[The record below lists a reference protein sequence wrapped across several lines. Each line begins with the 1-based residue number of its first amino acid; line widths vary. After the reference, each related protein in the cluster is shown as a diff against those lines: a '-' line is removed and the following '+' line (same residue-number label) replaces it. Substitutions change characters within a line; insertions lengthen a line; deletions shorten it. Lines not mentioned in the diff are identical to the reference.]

1 MNPQKL
7 ALYQK
12 IQAFTLDK
20 PNVYFTYSQRLA
32 RDHQWSNDYSQRVI
46 EEYKKFLFLAI
57 AAGHPVTPSVAVDE
71 AWHLHLTYTRSYWDE
86 LCGQVLGKPL
96 HHHPTQGGQQQRQ
109 LFENCYA
116 QTLESYQRFF
126 GCPPDD
132 IWPSSTRRFN
142 PAEQIRQINQQDYWL
157 IPKSS
162 LMSLRQILGRFS
174 QNLWLKGIVISLL
187 MLGLVLSL
195 SPAVAQVS
203 SSSDHQISLFKTFQQ
218 WLLDN
223 LFVGFGIV
231 VSGISFLI
239 GFILSLL
246 LSLQPVFILP
256 ISKKI
261 SIDDHDL
268 GVKKILSISSFS
280 LSCSFG
286 IWILNLDIVG
296 AKDLISL
303 WPNWIPFWISLLCVS
318 MTYFWGFMYLW
329 RGIYFIE
336 IVLIK
341 FLTRSTK
348 ILFRPFSCIYCRK
361 KLTMITSVSNFLT
374 HQEKIAMNIGSTTFE
389 AWHCQNCYPEIN
401 SQSIH
406 LRIYREISN
415 YFGRC
420 SVCQEVTMTKNSSR
434 IVEVAT
440 SKQEGKKLINYT
452 CQCCHKK
459 EEKTQII
466 PRVQD
471 SVQDSGCSV
480 GCGY

>member
-1 MNPQKL
+1 
-7 ALYQK
+7 
-12 IQAFTLDK
+12 
-20 PNVYFTYSQRLA
+20 
-32 RDHQWSNDYSQRVI
+32 
-46 EEYKKFLFLAI
+46 
-57 AAGHPVTPSVAVDE
+57 
-71 AWHLHLTYTRSYWDE
+71 
-86 LCGQVLGKPL
+86 
-96 HHHPTQGGQQQRQ
+96 
-109 LFENCYA
+109 
-116 QTLESYQRFF
+116 
-126 GCPPDD
+126 
-132 IWPSSTRRFN
+132 
-142 PAEQIRQINQQDYWL
+142 
-157 IPKSS
+157 
-162 LMSLRQILGRFS
+162 MSLPQILKRLS
-174 QNLWLKGIVISLL
+174 QILWLKGIVISLL

-195 SPAVAQVS
+195 SPAIAQVS

-223 LFVGFGIV
+223 PFVGFGVV

-296 AKDLISL
+296 AKDLLSL

-341 FLTRSTK
+341 FLTRSK
-348 ILFRPFSCIYCRK
+348 RISFRPFSCIYCRK
-361 KLTMITSVSNFLT
+361 KLTMLTCPSNFLN
-374 HQEKIAMNIGSTTFE
+374 HQEKIAMNIKSTTFE
-389 AWHCQNCYPEIN
+389 AWHCQSCYPEIN

-406 LRIYREISN
+406 LRIYRDMSN

-420 SVCQEVTMTKNSSR
+420 SVCKEVTMTKNSSR

-440 SKQEGKKLINYT
+440 SKQEGKK
-452 CQCCHKK
+452 
-459 EEKTQII
+459 
-466 PRVQD
+466 
-471 SVQDSGCSV
+471 
-480 GCGY
+480 